1 MARMRRRG
9 AQNHFKIHLPFAA
22 RGASIGGLW
31 DNPGVMRLLLLLAGV
46 AAVVGVAAPARA
58 DDKQDQ
64 AFLVAL
70 GAAGITYQ
78 NADATIATG
87 KKVCDM
93 AKEGKS
99 AIEVV
104 AYLQGLSPQ
113 LTQPNA
119 ARFTAIAAGVYC
131 PEQLPGSSKP
141 ASG

>member
-1 MARMRRRG
+1 
-9 AQNHFKIHLPFAA
+9 
-22 RGASIGGLW
+22 
-31 DNPGVMRLLLLLAGV
+31 MRLLLLLAGV
-46 AAVVGVAAPARA
+46 AAVVGLAAPVRA

-78 NADATIATG
+78 NANATIATG

-104 AYLQGLSPQ
+104 QYLQDLSPK
-113 LTQPNA
+113 LTQSNA

-131 PEQLPGSSKP
+131 PDQLPGSTKP
-141 ASG
+141 ASGG

>member
-1 MARMRRRG
+1 
-9 AQNHFKIHLPFAA
+9 
-22 RGASIGGLW
+22 
-31 DNPGVMRLLLLLAGV
+31 MRLLLVLAGV
-46 AAVVGVAAPARA
+46 AAVIGLTAPARA
-58 DDKQDQ
+58 DAKQDQ

-93 AKEGKS
+93 AKDGKS

-104 AYLQGLSPQ
+104 TYLQGLSPQ
-113 LTQPNA
+113 LTRSNA

-131 PEQLPGSSKP
+131 PEQLPASSKP
-141 ASG
+141 DSGR

>member
-1 MARMRRRG
+1 
-9 AQNHFKIHLPFAA
+9 
-22 RGASIGGLW
+22 
-31 DNPGVMRLLLLLAGV
+31 MRLLLVLAGV
-46 AAVVGVAAPARA
+46 AAVIGLAAPARA
-58 DDKQDQ
+58 DAKQDQ

-93 AKEGKS
+93 AKDGKS

-104 AYLQGLSPQ
+104 TYLQGLSPQ
-113 LTQPNA
+113 LTRSNA

-131 PEQLPGSSKP
+131 PEQLPASSKP
-141 ASG
+141 DSGG